1 MNQQMSTYIIMN
13 ARLCDPEEPLPDNIQ
28 SYNHYTY
35 CLNNCSVIK
44 FRIK

>member
-1 MNQQMSTYIIMN
+1 MNQQVSTYIIMN
-13 ARLCDPEEPLPDNIQ
+13 ARFYASEVQLPDNIQ